1 MWIELL
7 CLSDDRSALSQVK
20 QQSRSDPEGQQR
32 CGGNDAPRPCWMRS
46 IMQADHRD
54 DPNNASKQKLRHR
67 VARPICEMV
76 TNHVKEFSS
85 YVPYTSRSAWQ
96 ISPTVA

>member
-1 MWIELL
+1 
-7 CLSDDRSALSQVK
+7 
-20 QQSRSDPEGQQR
+20 
-32 CGGNDAPRPCWMRS
+32 
-46 IMQADHRD
+46 
-54 DPNNASKQKLRHR
+54 
-67 VARPICEMV
+67 MV